1 MSIEKGREYFRQFGM
16 EDRVQEFE
24 VSSATVELA
33 AQALGVEGARI
44 AKTLSFMVGEQPIL
58 ILMAGDV
65 KVDNSKYKGFF
76 HTKAKMMSPE
86 QLEEYVGHQIGG
98 VCPFGIKDGVEV
110 YLDESMKRFETVF
123 PAVGSSNSAIE
134 LTIPELEKYSNYKEW
149 VDVSKMASATPARLM
164 GLSDRGTLEVGKRAD
179 IVVLNKDFY
188 VKNIIFKGEKVK

>member
-16 EDRVQEFE
+16 EDRVQEFS

-65 KVDNSKYKGFF
+65 KVDNSKYKAQF
-76 HTKAKMMSPE
+76 HTKAKMMTPD
-86 QLEEYVGHQIGG
+86 QLEEFVGHQIGG
-98 VCPFGIKDGVEV
+98 VCPFGIKDGVQV

-149 VDVSKMASATPARLM
+149 VEVSKSI
-164 GLSDRGTLEVGKRAD
+164 E
-179 IVVLNKDFY
+179 
-188 VKNIIFKGEKVK
+188 

>member
-16 EDRVQEFE
+16 EDKVQEFS

-65 KVDNSKYKGFF
+65 KVDNPKYKAQF
-76 HTKAKMMSPE
+76 HTKAKMMSPD
-86 QLEEYVGHQIGG
+86 QLEEFVGHQIGG

-110 YLDESMKRFETVF
+110 YLDTSMKRFQTVF

-149 VDVSKMASATPARLM
+149 VEVSKSI
-164 GLSDRGTLEVGKRAD
+164 E
-179 IVVLNKDFY
+179 
-188 VKNIIFKGEKVK
+188 